1 MIETKLINL
10 NSNNAIKNNSTY
22 LSNVFFNFPTL
33 IVNNSDIKNVK
44 ISILNAQFPYSFY
57 IINVYNNVLR
67 MSVNAGAQFSI
78 TLTPGNY
85 NSNTLITEI
94 LAQLTT
100 AGVTTI
106 SIVLSSIT
114 GRLSFTTI
122 GTSIEF
128 FSTGSTI
135 LTVLGFDKLTNYASV
150 TKVLTAPYPLNLLNT
165 LKIRICSYALCS
177 NSLDSSVNGN
187 LNLLASFAVNAE
199 SYGLNLYENQTNI
212 KTPLNIRELNGFDI
226 QILDDNSNLI
236 NFNNVYWTIT
246 MLLEIEYNDIIEM
259 INTNPNYPLPTQ
271 QFWGVNPNQPPQP
284 LVDINQLPQQGY
296 WGVNP
301 NDLIQQAPEI
311 PEIIDVPTEGL
322 PIIEEP
328 EREEPFIQAETPDV
342 QITDPTSLEQLLQSN
357 GIYQ

>member
-22 LSNVFFNFPTL
+22 LSNVYFNFPTL
-33 IVNNSDIKNVK
+33 IINDNNIKNVK
-44 ISILNAQFPYSFY
+44 VSILNAQFPYSFY
-57 IINVYNNVLR
+57 IINVYNNLLR
-67 MSVNAGAQFSI
+67 MSVNGGAQFTL

-85 NSNTLITEI
+85 NSNTLATEI
-94 LAQLTT
+94 LAQLAL

-106 SIVLSSIT
+106 SITLSNIT

-128 FSTGSTI
+128 FYTGSTI
-135 LTVLGFDKLTNYASV
+135 FPVLGFDKLTNYVSV

-199 SYGLNLYENQTNI
+199 SYGLNLYENQTGIKSQLNI
-212 KTPLNIRELNGFDI
+212 KELNGFDI

-246 MLLEIEYNDIIEM
+246 MLLDIEYEDETAPQF
-259 INTNPNYPLPTQ
+259 INQNYQLPRQDYWGANPNPIQ
-271 QFWGVNPNQPPQP
+271 QFPAEPKPQ
-284 LVDINQLPQQGY
+284 DY
-296 WGVNP
+296 WGAAPIFDEPLEPLYELPEVTKGLP
-301 NDLIQQAPEI
+301 PEEPLSTEDIPVEEPSIQAIAPE
-311 PEIIDVPTEGL
+311 
-322 PIIEEP
+322 
-328 EREEPFIQAETPDV
+328 FIVNDNS
-342 QITDPTSLEQLLQSN
+342 SLEQFLDAN
-357 GIYQ
+357 KIYQ